1 MTMFAHSFASF
12 TLSSNCWSAVSQVS
26 VALTL
31 SGWSVGR
38 HWKKPTFA
46 DLRRPAPTCADLRRL
61 APTCADLRRLSP
73 TFADLRR
80 PRKIF
85 FWTTHQNCYALC
97 VQKRRFLST
106 LMKKIILS
114 LFFHQ
119 NGTVNVGLTMGLDW
133 KFFVELAFCSIFAS
147 FMIIF

>member
-85 FWTTHQNCYALC
+85 FGPTTKIVMLFVYKKGVFINSDEKNYFGLIFSPKWNVKCRPNNGSRLEIF
-97 VQKRRFLST
+97 RRACFL
-106 LMKKIILS
+106 
-114 LFFHQ
+114 
-119 NGTVNVGLTMGLDW
+119 LD
-133 KFFVELAFCSIFAS
+133 FR
-147 FMIIF
+147 